1 MGVRGL
7 RRAVGLVYRL
17 ARFLRDLEV
26 FSSGNPR
33 RIARRLR
40 NKLLGRWMGRLFRI

>member
-1 MGVRGL
+1 MRGL
-7 RRAVGLVYRL
+7 RRTVSFLYRL

-40 NKLLGRWMGRLFRI
+40 NKLLGRWMGRLFRL

>member
-1 MGVRGL
+1 MRGL
-7 RRAVGLVYRL
+7 RGTVSLLYRL

-33 RIARRLR
+33 RLR
-40 NKLLGRWMGRLFRI
+40 NKLLGRWMGRLFRL